1 MQRNPDWKNTG
12 WGSRN
17 GRAVR
22 VSEVPRG
29 LACGCVCPGC
39 GGKLVAKKG
48 TQRAHHFAHAN
59 IVDCDGLGESA
70 LHLACKEVIQEYG
83 EMALPYVVASD
94 GRYDGTRSYEHQEH
108 DLVAPSKRVR
118 FDAVKP
124 EHVMGSITPDITAT
138 ANGHTLCVEIK
149 VTHAADDEK
158 SRYYETLHQSAI
170 EVDASDLPRDALR
183 HVIKERVIDCTKHKR
198 WIYNTRAAER
208 LESCTKKDRVPV
220 FVDCP
225 LPVKALLDN
234 IPDNGWRNT
243 AKRSAYK
250 RNVHSLYNCLYC
262 KHALCMTGEHIFCDA
277 TEYATRDYTR
287 FPGGF
292 YG

>member
-1 MQRNPDWKNTG
+1 MMHRNPDWKNTG

-17 GRAVR
+17 GKAVR
-22 VSEVPRG
+22 VSEVSRG

-39 GGKLVAKKG
+39 GGQLVAKKG

-59 IVDCDGLGESA
+59 TVDCDGLGESA
-70 LHLACKEVIQEYG
+70 LHLACKDVIQECR
-83 EMALPYVVASD
+83 EMELPYVVASD
-94 GRYDGTRSYEHQEH
+94 GGYDGIRSYEHQEH
-108 DLVAPSKRVR
+108 HLVASSKRVR
-118 FDAVKP
+118 FDEVES
-124 EHVMGSITPDITAT
+124 EHAMGSIIPDITAT

-149 VTHAADDEK
+149 VTHAVDDEK
-158 SRYYETLHQSAI
+158 SRYYETLQQSAI

-208 LESCTKKDRVPV
+208 LESCTKKDRGPV

-234 IPDNGWRNT
+234 LPKNGWRNT

-250 RNVHSLYNCLYC
+250 RNVHWFYNCNYC
-262 KHALCMTGEHIFCDA
+262 RHALCITDEHIFCDA
-277 TEYATRDYTR
+277 TEDATRHYTS

-292 YG
+292 